1 MFKYIASMVPEPL
14 LLNIDIVYIGQF
26 DNLKKRDVRG
36 VFEDGAIFITNEQDT
51 EMDLIDDLIHEIA
64 HSVETAH
71 SDIVYAD
78 GGLEKE
84 FKYKRHELYKIFK
97 EKELNPPISLTTDIN
112 YNKTIDDYLYKE
124 IGYPA
129 LNQIVALAGLFIGS
143 YSTTSI
149 REYFAA
155 AFEAYFLHEK
165 QLVFDYCPVLYSKLK
180 QLDNLEDQ

>member
-1 MFKYIASMVPEPL
+1 MDV
-14 LLNIDIVYIGQF
+14 QF

-36 VFEDGAIFITNEQDT
+36 VFEDGAIFITNEQDS

-64 HSVETAH
+64 HSVEIAH
-71 SDIVYAD
+71 SDIVYGD
-78 GGLEKE
+78 GELEKE
-84 FKYKRHELYKIFK
+84 FKYKRHQLYKILK
-97 EKELNPPISLTTDIN
+97 DKELNPPVSLTTDIN

-149 REYFAA
+149 REYFASG
-155 AFEAYFLHEK
+155 FESYFLHEK